1 MPIFVQEI
9 DSLRI
14 FSSEMGPQLLFQVK
28 QETVDAFHPT
38 RAYTLTAH
46 VLEAYNSYI
55 QMSHESDQLARNL
68 RDRAGNFNMLLLNCL
83 RAAEQEPDPRFAE
96 ILYEAVR
103 YFKLLVND

>member
-1 MPIFVQEI
+1 MKFINLFWIGDSSPAVVTQVTNTETQESEFKVTLYTLSKTLDFGGYETMPIFVQEI

-14 FSSEMGPQLLFQVK
+14 FSSETGPQLLFQVK

-55 QMSHESDQLARNL
+55 QMSHESD
-68 RDRAGNFNMLLLNCL
+68 
-83 RAAEQEPDPRFAE
+83 
-96 ILYEAVR
+96 
-103 YFKLLVND
+103 